1 MMTCPKSSRIMWCWN
16 EKIALNVLLDISM
29 VNFRVYALIRKYFH
43 CNFERIFEPF
53 INIFC
58 FHASLHFF
66 CRKDQ
71 EGFSRSGI
79 FLLLLSSVTL
89 LLVIFCYI
97 NAIIC
102 LFVYHLLS
110 SDWPTTYCV
119 TIVKLSQ
126 GTVGWTALK
135 GSGVGRARR
144 EVQLPTSQ
152 NLSWG
157 RFLC

>member
-29 VNFRVYALIRKYFH
+29 VNFRVYALIRKYFQ
-43 CNFERIFEPF
+43 CNFEWIFEPL

-66 CRKDQ
+66 ADKTKRASVDQ
-71 EGFSRSGI
+71 AYSCCC
-79 FLLLLSSVTL
+79 SSVG
-89 LLVIFCYI
+89 
-97 NAIIC
+97 
-102 LFVYHLLS
+102 HLLS
-110 SDWPTTYCV
+110 YQCNYLSFCSPPLIFWLTYSV
-119 TIVKLSQ
+119 MIVKLSQ

-135 GSGVGRARR
+135 GNGVAR